1 MLILLYCIIRLLYES
16 PFYPLKVLKI
26 VNFLY
31 FQVVM
36 DGMNSQPYAI
46 ISVGEGTTDPAV
58 ARDIAF
64 DSNKHHMYTMT
75 GNRVSLLQ
83 TFRGCP

>member
-1 MLILLYCIIRLLYES
+1 
-16 PFYPLKVLKI
+16 
-26 VNFLY
+26 
-31 FQVVM
+31 M